1 MAILKDTTYC
11 STRHLRAILPVLFTA
26 FAFRLASAQPLSVSP
41 VSADLGR
48 FPAWKSQTQTFAVR
62 NTGESTVHLLRV
74 RSSCGCLAADFQPC
88 TLEAGQKTAV
98 TVTIPANSVS
108 GEFSKTV
115 FLETDAPGQEFLK
128 LTVSG
133 TAVPA
138 VEVQPKREVYLG
150 RLEAGKPHSFMFRLV
165 PASPGMSP
173 KLLPA
178 DEGEGQ
184 ADAALSRDDNDGS
197 FTLELTFTPDASRR
211 YVAIGRK
218 IAIEWKHDIPPL
230 TLAAMFT
237 VRDGAGK

>member
-108 GEFSKTV
+108 GEFSRKCSS
-115 FLETDAPGQEFLK
+115 AGK
-128 LTVSG
+128 RSWWGVSG
-133 TAVPA
+133 
-138 VEVQPKREVYLG
+138 QN
-150 RLEAGKPHSFMFRLV
+150 
-165 PASPGMSP
+165 SP
-173 KLLPA
+173 KA
-178 DEGEGQ
+178 KNEGEEF
-184 ADAALSRDDNDGS
+184 ALNNNS
-197 FTLELTFTPDASRR
+197 
-211 YVAIGRK
+211 
-218 IAIEWKHDIPPL
+218 
-230 TLAAMFT
+230 
-237 VRDGAGK
+237 